1 MEETIIFDRINK
13 LRTTLDNSINT
24 LRTELV
30 TSIQTEINR
39 LELPKVH
46 HKVTNN
52 YVDLSTKLESIHK
65 ELSEKLLSLDNFVKD
80 NFLSLKK
87 EFNGK
92 ISCIEARI
100 GLLESKETVTKD
112 DINSLQ
118 NNLLNNINSIKQDI
132 IKLNTIP
139 SLVDSKSSKED
150 LTNLQS
156 TLGSTIKTIN
166 KELNLLKTNTTNSMQ
181 ECSTS
186 INSLEQKIGL
196 STKQLIKQEQFNKEI
211 KEDIFNLLDNNKTL
225 KADIEQ
231 VKYTTNSKITEIT
244 NTITGLSKIDLVSK
258 LSESLE
264 LLKTKL
270 DIGLCNNSKIVNNH
284 KELIENI
291 LVRLNTIEN
300 KPNKELTRQ
309 DILKLLTID
318 GIVSFDSMMKLPF
331 IPLPNSLQDTSN
343 LVIAGDI
350 KDKRVKL
357 FVNGNWVIIA

>member
-1 MEETIIFDRINK
+1 MDEIQIIDKINK
-13 LRTTLDNSINT
+13 LRNTLDNSIIT
-24 LRTELV
+24 LREEFTTLLKTELAK
-30 TSIQTEINR
+30 
-39 LELPKVH
+39 LELSNIH
-46 HKVTNN
+46 HKITSN
-52 YVDLSTKLESIHK
+52 YVDITTRLDSINK
-65 ELSEKLLSLDNFVKD
+65 ETNEKISQLDSFIKDNLLSLKR
-80 NFLSLKK
+80 
-87 EFNGK
+87 ETEGK
-92 ISCIEARI
+92 IRGLEARI
-100 GLLESKETVTKD
+100 VLLEAKETVTKD